1 MYVRVEKIYFRA
13 YIQAQAS
20 LQEHYEKSISSKEE
34 HTTVKMQMEEQR
46 KKVYLENIEKLF
58 DLIN

>member
-46 KKVYLENIEKLF
+46 KKVYLET
-58 DLIN
+58 